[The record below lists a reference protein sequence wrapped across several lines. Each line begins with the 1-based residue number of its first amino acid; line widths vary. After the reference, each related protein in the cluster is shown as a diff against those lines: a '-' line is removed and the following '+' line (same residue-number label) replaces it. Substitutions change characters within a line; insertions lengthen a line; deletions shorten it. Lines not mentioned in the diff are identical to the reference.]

1 MAGLRENCFICN
13 AFTNRSRSRKNML
26 KRLFIILMC
35 TILVLP
41 LVAQQLPQYTQYM
54 FNKLVINPG
63 YAGAGN
69 GICVSGTIRQQWVGF
84 KGKNDDGSS
93 FNLGPE
99 TYLISVHSPIKAIHG
114 GIGATIIQDK
124 IGPFNDIYFNVMY
137 AYQTTL
143 GAGDLGIGAQLNI
156 LNKTIDFGSFNVS
169 DSDPALSGN
178 EETDM
183 YFDAGIGVYYR
194 VPDNYYVGLSVLQLL
209 QSNKSEG
216 THFKMRREIDL
227 MAGYEFE
234 FPNLPAIDILPSV
247 LVKITSGSIQ
257 YDVTALLRYQRKFW
271 GGVSWRYQD
280 AVALIVGFDYK
291 NFNIG
296 YSYDFNTS
304 AISTTG
310 SHEIRASY
318 CFKIEVDKIKKIY
331 RNTRFL

>member
-1 MAGLRENCFICN
+1 
-13 AFTNRSRSRKNML
+13 ML

-35 TILVLP
+35 TSLVLP
-41 LVAQQLPQYTQYM
+41 LAAQQLPQYTQYM

-84 KGKNDDGSS
+84 KGSKDDGSS
-93 FNLGPE
+93 INLGPE
-99 TYLISVHSPIKAIHG
+99 TYLISIHAPIKALRG
-114 GIGATIIQDK
+114 GIGATIQQDK

-156 LNKTIDFGSFNVS
+156 LNKTINFGDFQDAG
-169 DSDPALSGN
+169 SDPVLGN
-178 EETDM
+178 GEETDM
-183 YFDAGIGVYYR
+183 YFDAGIGLYYR
-194 VPDNYYVGLSVLQLL
+194 VPDNYYVGISVTNLL
-209 QSNKSEG
+209 QSKKDVG
-216 THFKMRREIDL
+216 THFNMRREIDL

-247 LVKITSGSIQ
+247 LIKAASGSIQ
-257 YDVTALLRYQRKFW
+257 YDLTALLRYQRKFW

-304 AISTTG
+304 AIGTTG

-318 CFKIEVDKIKKIY
+318 CFKIEVDKVKKIY